1 VTVTAV
7 CAVAVLLLIC
17 CSVVARRL
25 DPFAA
30 AVAAVCVA
38 FVWIIVDGRFRP

>member
-1 VTVTAV
+1 VTITAV
-7 CAVAVLLLIC
+7 CAVIVLLIIC
-17 CSVVARRL
+17 CAVTARRL